1 MESWEIQITI
11 SNLSKEG
18 YDKIMKTVTELAA
31 QSKKE
36 VNVTSKNL
44 QLPDV
49 SRQLPSVYD
58 LDIQMLRNT
67 VTDAEFRRKLQQW
80 LEGNFG

>member
-36 VNVTSKNL
+36 VNVASKNL

-49 SRQLPSVYD
+49 SRQLIS
-58 LDIQMLRNT
+58 
-67 VTDAEFRRKLQQW
+67 
-80 LEGNFG
+80 